1 MYFRSKK
8 PIQSLNETNPHGEI
22 NVFTVASGHL
32 YERFLSVMV
41 ASVMKNTDRKVKFW
55 FIENFLSPSF
65 KVTKSALY
73 YHFINLICLEIYT

>member
-1 MYFRSKK
+1 
-8 PIQSLNETNPHGEI
+8 
-22 NVFTVASGHL
+22 
-32 YERFLSVMV
+32 MV